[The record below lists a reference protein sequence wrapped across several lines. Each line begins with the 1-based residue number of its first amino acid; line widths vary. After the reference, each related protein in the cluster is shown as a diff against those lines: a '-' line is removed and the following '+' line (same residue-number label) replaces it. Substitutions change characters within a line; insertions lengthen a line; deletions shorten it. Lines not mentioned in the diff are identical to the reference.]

1 MRAGGRAF
9 REAGEERD
17 VQAEEAARQPLPG
30 HGGADG
36 RGRPQR
42 AGAWVRG
49 AGVAVKGLGGGSR
62 PRRGSRS
69 PAKWFAVI

>member
-1 MRAGGRAF
+1 M
-9 REAGEERD
+9 
-17 VQAEEAARQPLPG
+17 QAEEAARQPLPG

-42 AGAWVRG
+42 AGAWCTQEVRG
-49 AGVAVKGLGGGSR
+49 AGVAVKGLGEGSR

-69 PAKWFAVI
+69 PAKRFAVI